1 MPSKS
6 VSDVAVS
13 GSTLIAAQRPTGSI
27 ISRVTD
33 PIVMIRPAQS
43 SSSKGVSVSS
53 TRFKRNRRL
62 SGGVEVSAPKS
73 VREALPPSEIQGAG
87 VSV

>member
-43 SSSKGVSVSS
+43 AL
-53 TRFKRNRRL
+53 RRAFL
-62 SGGVEVSAPKS
+62 FQARGSNG
-73 VREALPPSEIQGAG
+73 IAG
-87 VSV
+87 YQVA